1 MRLLIAG
8 APGSGKGTQSRR
20 VSGALRIPHVSTG
33 DLLRD
38 AIRLGTPLG
47 YGASECVAEG
57 RLVPDALVNELVQAR
72 LGRAAVRARG
82 FLLDGFPRNLD
93 QLDALLLWL
102 VPDGLDAA
110 IELAVPNEV
119 AHNGS
124 RREDG
129 PMTPHPSFA
138 SDSKRSSAR
147 QRHCCVASTSKD
159 SSFRLTPTARST
171 RSPTRCSIRSASTAD
186 RLQRS
191 TCPPTSANTAHTP
204 TRQAAEH
211 RDGHQKAATEKQ

>member
-1 MRLLIAG
+1 M
-8 APGSGKGTQSRR
+8 
-20 VSGALRIPHVSTG
+20 
-33 DLLRD
+33 LRD

-72 LGRAAVRARG
+72 LGRTDVRERG

-119 AHNGS
+119 TLQRLATRGRTDDTTPVIRERLEAFERETTPLLHRLDAEGLLVSIDADRPINEVTEALLDSFRKHS
-124 RREDG
+124 RRAD
-129 PMTPHPSFA
+129 A
-138 SDSKRSSAR
+138 IN
-147 QRHCCVASTSKD
+147 
-159 SSFRLTPTARST
+159 TPT
-171 RSPTRCSIRSASTAD
+171 
-186 RLQRS
+186 
-191 TCPPTSANTAHTP
+191 NV
-204 TRQAAEH
+204 E
-211 RDGHQKAATEKQ
+211 